1 MMVWVVDANIEPDA
15 SRKLS
20 ALMGADTNKVTCVGS
35 FDEGKSD
42 IDCSAASLQ
51 TWQLRWDRSG

>member
-1 MMVWVVDANIEPDA
+1 MPVE
-15 SRKLS
+15 KLS
-20 ALMGADTNKVTCVGS
+20 MLMGADTNEVTCVGS